1 MSWATTQLMG
11 LVWTIL
17 GFFVFLQV
25 DRNLGLVLTAI
36 GCIILALGGI
46 HRQLAV
52 MTIVLGRKG

>member
-11 LVWTIL
+11 LVWVVT
-17 GFFVFLQV
+17 GFVVFLQV
-25 DRNLGLVLTAI
+25 DRYLGMALTAI
-36 GCIILALGGI
+36 GCVILALGGI